1 MRRINVEIVFYS
13 KACTAMKMGLRI
25 GEGIVQRHRKR
36 MGVVSYP
43 GLYFGLVE
51 TLITL

>member
-1 MRRINVEIVFYS
+1 MRGIKVEIVFYP
-13 KACTAMKMGLRI
+13 KASTEMKMGPRI
-25 GEGIVQRHRKR
+25 GERVVHRNRKG